1 MWCMAFSYLIFP
13 QVGEMHFLS
22 NIHDFSRSKVAW
34 ANWGCL
40 DFFSQSLS
48 HLEVTVYMLPFF
60 PQYLCIFNTQ
70 CMTIHLDSGR
80 SPWVVWI
87 ALIPALSGLHPLSPR
102 SRNPTIYIYMYIST
116 YSQWKL
122 VPSLYIYIIS
132 IICIFLLKL
141 SIFRFC
147 FCHRVSSWIFFIAS
161 SPEHLAALCQAL
173 TAIAA
178 TWWWV
183 PYVDAYVFSL
193 SSLF

>member
-1 MWCMAFSYLIFP
+1 
-13 QVGEMHFLS
+13 
-22 NIHDFSRSKVAW
+22 
-34 ANWGCL
+34 
-40 DFFSQSLS
+40 
-48 HLEVTVYMLPFF
+48 MLPFF

-70 CMTIHLDSGR
+70 CMTIHLYSGR

-102 SRNPTIYIYMYIST
+102 SRDWNPTIYIYVYIYLFSMET
-116 YSQWKL
+116 GTL
-122 VPSLYIYIIS
+122 IIYIYIIS
-132 IICIFLLKL
+132 IRCIFLLKL